1 MDLAYEVLRALSMLL
16 FFYYGIS
23 VLVSD
28 AMVREF
34 EKFGLLRF
42 RRLTGVLEVLG
53 AAGLLVGYLV
63 PALVLVSSGGLA
75 LLMVLGVAV
84 RLRAGPPVTDAI
96 PALVMLIIN
105 LYVFVYAITRVGG

>member
-1 MDLAYEVLRALSMLL
+1 MDVAYEVLRALSMLL

-23 VLVSD
+23 VLASD

-42 RRLTGVLEVLG
+42 RRLTGILEVLG
-53 AAGLLVGYLV
+53 AAGLLVGYVLPPLV
-63 PALVLVSSGGLA
+63 IVASGGLA

-84 RLRAGPPVTDAI
+84 RLRAGPPLTDAV
-96 PALVMLIIN
+96 PALVMAIIN
-105 LYVFVYAITRVGG
+105 LYVFLYAVTHIGG

>member
-1 MDLAYEVLRALSMLL
+1 MNLAYEVLRALSMLL

-42 RRLTGVLEVLG
+42 RKLTGVLEVLG

-63 PALVLVSSGGLA
+63 HPLVIVASGGLA
-75 LLMVLGVAV
+75 LLMALGVAV

-96 PALVMLIIN
+96 PALVMLVIN
-105 LYVFVYAITRVGG
+105 AYVFVYAITRVGG

>member
-53 AAGLLVGYLV
+53 AAGLLVGYWMPPLV
-63 PALVLVSSGGLA
+63 IVASGGLA

-84 RLRAGPPVTDAI
+84 RLRTGPPVTDAI
-96 PALVMLIIN
+96 PALVMLVIN
-105 LYVFVYAITRVGG
+105 LYVVVYAITRVGG

>member
-42 RRLTGVLEVLG
+42 RKLTGVLEVVG
-53 AAGLLVGYLV
+53 AAGLLIGYLV
-63 PALVLVSSGGLA
+63 PPLVIVASGGLA

-84 RLRAGPPVTDAI
+84 RFRAGPPLTDAI
-96 PALVMLIIN
+96 PALVMLVIN
-105 LYVFVYAITRVGG
+105 VYVCGYAISLLGG